1 MNFNQMMNWIL
12 GRSQPA
18 NLAPVPEKTVAQAER
33 RISHRLSNSEGIVQI
48 AGVGEFPVKDLSQG
62 GLSMDTHDLK
72 DSSGFQVGS
81 REILH
86 SSRIS
91 QDVLKAWLAVLPR
104 PEADLD

>member
-1 MNFNQMMNWIL
+1 MINQ
-12 GRSQPA
+12 QD
-18 NLAPVPEKTVAQAER
+18 Q
-33 RISHRLSNSEGIVQI
+33 ISHDDPALMNTV
-48 AGVGEFPVKDLSQG
+48 
-62 GLSMDTHDLK
+62 
-72 DSSGFQVGS
+72 